1 MTSPGDT
8 AEEVP
13 TIEAAKEAYEK
24 SWGEASE
31 AARKAIKFIME
42 HCYVTLE
49 TRAKDDKLFQSCQS
63 CYIKFLGENIFCRD
77 TAAIMDC
84 IRFYSDL
91 ENIIHNQS
99 NDGAHRKKRQR
110 VLRKDT
116 EDKIARFYFNTL
128 SWMRK
133 LMQKDPKAFRERM
146 KSHAEKVFEG
156 GTRAVLDNIPAPSR
170 VNVCPTNLRQAE
182 EEENYQCDENFDFF
196 SSAPLVVVDYSDV
209 TTIAM

>member
-1 MTSPGDT
+1 M
-8 AEEVP
+8 P
-13 TIEAAKEAYEK
+13 TFEAAREAYEK
-24 SWGEASE
+24 SWDEASPS
-31 AARKAIKFIME
+31 ARKAIKFILN

-77 TAAIMDC
+77 TAAIMVC
-84 IRFYSDL
+84 LRFYSDL
-91 ENIIHNQS
+91 ENIIHNKS
-99 NDGAHRKKRQR
+99 TDGAHRKKRQR

-156 GTRAVLDNIPAPSR
+156 RPRAVLDNIPAPSR